1 MAKKGMFIGPSHAN
15 GGIPSKI
22 AETNTPIEIEG
33 GEYYIC
39 REAFY
44 SPKVFNYQNK
54 TNKQVLDDI
63 YTQFSCKLVQ
73 DVMKTNDFI
82 VCKVT
87 VDDPTTHNRKGT
99 VEQILN
105 QMQSENGCRLSN
117 NNQSSTANNTFK
129 KGGLIAPNGAPSNLT
144 PQQYKLVR
152 TPEFKAWFGDWEND
166 PENSSKIVDYN
177 GEPFIVYHGTKN
189 NFSVFDKNKIN
200 SNYKQSIGFHFT
212 HSYDHAKDIY
222 AKDNGYVKDVFLNIR
237 NPLLLESKFG
247 SGDEAEETIDNNRNA
262 LKQKLS
268 EGNFDGIIAKG
279 ANYTKSFVVFNPD
292 QIKLADGTNT
302 TFDGNNPDI
311 RFQTGGSVPI
321 IERPHNRGL
330 RNFFKEKITAEKE
343 LKQKGFMYSHLTRA
357 YDKINPTQFEK
368 SDEVFDSF
376 ELYTK
381 KLPNNTYRR
390 VIKTPNGEWYYLTV
404 TNPQTLNTKHQ
415 LGGPITPSEQEA
427 IYTEWTQ
434 LVNMTA
440 KELRAF
446 LKTEE
451 GQAAG
456 LSIAEAKK
464 LSIKSGQESAQ
475 WILKMKATPER
486 EWTSA
491 MWQWAQR
498 QIRFIKRMSGNPG
511 ALYDTNGNLTR
522 KHTSLLLW
530 GHNPEKNTKHQ
541 TPNTNFHNGG
551 PIMKHYIT
559 VVKFKTDGKV
569 VVFPAKLNY
578 HDMLSLFSVRENEIE
593 WLNHFDYD
601 TTAKGKHNEF
611 LEWTKTYVVQNFNQP
626 LFEHPIILHKNH
638 PNGGAEIIS
647 ATAQLKDGTEIEFV
661 PNLMEWKIVNARSF
675 EQGGNIPNAIQL
687 NAFKEASED
696 TNTPSLF
703 SASTPKRSFAYGGS
717 ITNVTKW
724 DDVPN
729 EWRNL
734 KEIKPIDYKPA
745 PTDKGLQKILKPFL
759 GNDFLRPVMSGANFD
774 EDHIAATNAHQLIV
788 LPNPTEKRGIIAVT
802 DLKATDKKVGEV
814 IEGNYPN
821 YIAVIPQPNKQTAT
835 HKVDVYKLLQFTKAA
850 INYTNP
856 TTYAL
861 RYIVNENFSIGIN
874 GKMLI
879 ENLQTC
885 LLLGYKEV
893 YFSFEAPSR
902 PIIIHPEKHYNPTK
916 VESFLILQ
924 MPVMLFDDE
933 KIASAISIDYDRSLL
948 VQFDFS
954 KNAIVNA
961 DGSVATFKMDYG
973 KGELFNENDISLLKK
988 VMPKNPAIAILEN
1001 IAVKD
1006 GKLIATD
1013 LATFIKIDQTK
1024 AIDGV
1029 YGVLNNVPY
1038 IDPSVSIDEFPSV
1051 RPVKHAT
1058 KLFTIDAEF
1067 FKFIITAALNFVS
1080 NDDLRPAMTGINIKK
1095 TDDGKIMLAATDA
1108 NILIRYDITP
1118 YLTLHTTDA
1127 FDVIFEAKLV
1137 KDFLV
1142 YNTEPTVDVL
1152 FNKEDLRLIIT
1163 NSKSELNTRKMDER
1177 YPDYERVIPTEST
1190 SQISFDTTDLL
1201 KLISAPT
1208 LKAFK
1213 DKVNNKQANIH
1224 LEGVEAENGKLELY
1238 LIATLR
1244 EHRQD
1249 PKIVEVDKIGTID
1262 YALTEKTLP
1271 TAQNIALIM
1280 PIMSESEKFV
1290 FALNPVLLTN
1300 MLKDLNTKEEAT
1312 FGFIT
1317 KNRAYVLSGPT
1328 MAYTKKPATK
1338 TKKPTQLVSA
1348 TTQLPTK
1355 HQTPTT
1361 KPQPPTTTDIFT
1373 LIQGLRLL
1381 DQTPEIT
1388 QLIEGLKLID
1398 RDDDLPF

>member
-1 MAKKGMFIGPSHAN
+1 MAKKGMFIGPSHEN

-33 GEYYIC
+33 GEYHIC

-87 VDDPTTHNRKGT
+87 VDDPNTHNRKGT

-117 NNQSSTANNTFK
+117 NNQ
-129 KGGLIAPNGAPSNLT
+129 T
-144 PQQYKLVR
+144 P
-152 TPEFKAWFGDWEND
+152 
-166 PENSSKIVDYN
+166 
-177 GEPFIVYHGTKN
+177 
-189 NFSVFDKNKIN
+189 
-200 SNYKQSIGFHFT
+200 
-212 HSYDHAKDIY
+212 
-222 AKDNGYVKDVFLNIR
+222 
-237 NPLLLESKFG
+237 
-247 SGDEAEETIDNNRNA
+247 
-262 LKQKLS
+262 
-268 EGNFDGIIAKG
+268 
-279 ANYTKSFVVFNPD
+279 
-292 QIKLADGTNT
+292 
-302 TFDGNNPDI
+302 
-311 RFQTGGSVPI
+311 
-321 IERPHNRGL
+321 
-330 RNFFKEKITAEKE
+330 
-343 LKQKGFMYSHLTRA
+343 
-357 YDKINPTQFEK
+357 
-368 SDEVFDSF
+368 
-376 ELYTK
+376 
-381 KLPNNTYRR
+381 
-390 VIKTPNGEWYYLTV
+390 
-404 TNPQTLNTKHQ
+404 NTKHQ
-415 LGGPITPSEQEA
+415 LGGPITPSEKEA
-427 IYTEWTQ
+427 IYTEWTR
-434 LVNMTA
+434 LVNMTT

-498 QIRFIKRMSGNPG
+498 QIRFIKRMSGNKG
-511 ALYDTNGNLTR
+511 KLIDTKGNLTR

-593 WLNHFDYD
+593 WLKHFDYD

-626 LFEHPIILHKNH
+626 LFEDPIILHKNH

-687 NAFKEASED
+687 NAFKEAPED

-734 KEIKPIDYKPA
+734 KEIKPIDYKPV
-745 PTDKGLQKILKPFL
+745 PTDKGLQKLLKPFL
-759 GNDFLRPVMSGANFD
+759 GNDFLRPVMSNANFD

-802 DLKATDKKVGEV
+802 DFKNENKKVGDE
-814 IEGNYPN
+814 IEGKYPN

-850 INYTNP
+850 INYTNQ
-856 TTYAL
+856 TTYQI
-861 RYIVNENFSIGIN
+861 RYIVNENFTIGMN
-874 GKMLI
+874 ARMLI

-893 YFSFEAPSR
+893 YFSFESPSR
-902 PIIIHPEKHYNPTK
+902 AIIIHPEKHYNPTK

-924 MPVMLFDDE
+924 MPVMLYAGYEGEDATDN
-933 KIASAISIDYDRSLL
+933 ASAWNSDYDRSLL

-1024 AIDGV
+1024 AKDGV

-1224 LEGVEAENGKLELY
+1224 LEGVEAENGKLEMY

-1244 EHRQD
+1244 QYNQD
-1249 PKIVEVDKIGTID
+1249 QKIVEVDKIGTID

-1312 FGFIT
+1312 FGFTT

-1338 TKKPTQLVSA
+1338 TKKPTQIVS
-1348 TTQLPTK
+1348 TTTHPTAKTVELSETDKQITKLEERKKQWEDKLFDAKVKDNERFSRMGFGSGMRKSKLGNADTHEKRVKNRIEEIQIQIDQLK

-1388 QLIEGLKLID
+1388 QLIAGLKLID